1 MEKQLETEQR
11 KLQEFYT
18 EVMTK
23 AQRGELDDQAQKSAE
38 GTLMKMQADLQKLAS
53 EADEALAKK
62 EQELTKPIYDEFERA
77 LGSVAREHGFA
88 YILDKKLLL
97 YSAGGI
103 DATPN
108 AAEHGEMLGTME
120 FLAP

>member
-1 MEKQLETEQR
+1 LEKQLETEQR

-97 YSAGGI
+97 YSAGSRQRI
-103 DATPN
+103 SRPQART
-108 AAEHGEMLGTME
+108 ARRVAS
-120 FLAP
+120 ASRS